1 MHYLLELIS
10 DLILYWPTRNPPP
23 EGRNAIPS
31 LKHKPL
37 FRMPEGDP
45 LKKTSSLKSPNNRLR
60 LRR

>member
-10 DLILYWPTRNPPP
+10 DLILYWPTRYPPP

-45 LKKTSSLKSPNNRLR
+45 LKKDEQPKEPE
-60 LRR
+60 